1 MALDTDLSR
10 KPYFDD
16 YDVTKNFYRVLY
28 RPAAAVQA
36 RELNQMQTI
45 MQDQIDKFG
54 RHIFKEGSVV
64 EGCAF
69 TFDNSYNYVKIKDNY
84 ANNSAISNINDF
96 VGRIAINT
104 NGLQAR
110 IVNALGGYESEDP
123 NLNTL
128 YLKYLNSTVFANG
141 SQQTVFA
148 NNENVQIQTDSAVNI
163 GNVVVATVANSTGKG
178 YAFTTTEG
186 VIFKKGFFIR
196 VEPQTLVVARYDNIP
211 DGISVGFEANEL
223 IITPQIDT
231 SLLDNAAGSPNY
243 DAPGAHRLKL
253 IPTLVTRSSNSI
265 SNTTTFFSLCDFKN
279 GLPVSIKN
287 DPQYAAIAKD
297 TARRTFETNGDYIVN
312 PFLLNT
318 QKKYNYT
325 SNTANS
331 TYLSIVSSPGIGY
344 VKGYRVEFI
353 NNNTTDLR
361 KAFDYDTV
369 TNQIVT
375 ANFGYYLNVDQFV
388 GDFNND
394 QLSQVELHN
403 VAKTAISKKIL
414 SGITYIGTAAIGYSN
429 TDLITISNGLVNA
442 TANVT
447 TNSTGGSLTFAVTN
461 AGLFSS
467 KTGSSDVSITI
478 TANTGLPSNGTGAT
492 FLATLTSSPGA
503 LLSTS
508 YSSSTKIGT
517 AYVRGV
523 AYDSGTPGFDAT
535 YTLYIFNIKMLPG
548 QKLQDARSAIYYD
561 GSLKAVCDI
570 ILDKDFSGA
579 NVAKIQESLGET
591 LIYAFGQKAIRPEGF
606 SNTAQYVYRNRAT
619 PTPTFV
625 AVAGGSLS
633 LTLPAA
639 CTTNIETFNYGVG
652 VLSQSSESSFM
663 IIPTA
668 TGYTTSKTGN
678 VSVNTTSTS
687 VIGSS
692 TLFLSDYRVG
702 DYFYCNTATKLIN
715 SIVNNSLMIV
725 DSPFAFI
732 SSSVSHQKT
741 FPAGVPISFQSP
753 NRTINITSSTTANIS
768 LGEVC
773 NADFSAS
780 VYFDTLRSATIPI
793 GKKIQKST
801 YIKIKVSNNQG
812 GTTGPW
818 CLGIPDVLKLNSV
831 YVDQTGNTYSIINP
845 DKATSFRLDNGQ
857 RDGYYDLAYLS
868 ATSPVSSNATLLI
881 SVDNFVA
888 DTSQGVGFFT
898 AASYP
903 IDDANTANTQ
913 AIRTYEIPQYNST
926 TGILYD
932 LRDSVDFRPY
942 ATNTAVANAS
952 SVEAALP
959 INPSNTLTLY
969 TYGLNG
975 SYIPTPGTNYQSK
988 IDYYLPRKDR
998 ISLTTGGN
1006 ILITEGVANLY
1017 PAPPPEVPGTMTIG
1031 ITTVAPYPSLTPTE
1045 ARTFNR
1051 YDYAVQTSIMQ
1062 TKRYTMAD
1070 INKINKRID
1079 RLEYYTSLSLL
1090 EQATSSLLVRSDATG
1105 QNRFKNGILV
1115 DPFKNHTIGN
1125 TNDPAYRIAIDEIKT
1140 EARPYFRQQTVS
1152 MQFDPVAST
1161 AVNKNGVIM
1170 LPHTSNNINQQQLYA
1185 SKIRNC
1191 IEGNIY
1197 NYRGTVT
1204 LDPQGILDSDITQGP
1219 VINSNLDLSSN
1230 FINLANSLRSMFG
1243 TKYGNWTDYGA
1254 SQVVGSDNNV
1264 ALTSIGYGTG
1274 HGQFQNWQSTTTT
1287 TLAQQQQ
1294 QINQSFAFQST
1305 ETNVELGNYV
1315 TNVSVQPYVPARQVF
1330 FYARG
1335 MKPNTKLYVFLDS
1348 VIMNQDC
1355 LPLTPYSG
1363 TLFPSG
1369 GNNFT
1374 DAGKLV
1380 YISRNNGNFQFNSI
1394 LDWGNALYS
1403 NDKGIAYGII
1413 AIPSGLFKSGELEFR
1428 ITDISDLTVGENVV
1442 TTQSSTTLF
1451 CSALSV
1457 QKSRSVLQVKAGTI
1471 NVEEEKLNRTVQQTQ
1486 TSTNTWKSFDPNI
1499 ANPHCPPENAPLSI
1513 SQVSGDLD
1521 PGIDARFR
1529 ASGQTW
1535 EQFAANVDNFR

>member
-1 MALDTDLSR
+1 MALDTDLAR

-16 YDVTKNFYRVLY
+16 YDVTKNFYRILY
-28 RPAAAVQA
+28 RPAVAVQA

-54 RHIFKEGSVV
+54 RHIFKEGSVI

-69 TFDNSYNYVKIKDNY
+69 TFDSTYSYVKIKDNF
-84 ANNSAISNINDF
+84 ANNSAISSISDF
-96 VGRIAINT
+96 IDKIAINS
-104 NGLQAR
+104 NGLQAK
-110 IVNALGGYESEDP
+110 IVNTINGYESYDP
-123 NLNTL
+123 DLNTL
-128 YLKYLNSTVFANG
+128 YLKYLNSGIFANG
-141 SQQTVFA
+141 TQQSTFA
-148 NNENVQIQTDSAVNI
+148 NAEIIQIVNSSNVNV
-163 GNVVVATVANSTGKG
+163 GNVTVATVSNSSGQG
-178 YAFTTTEG
+178 YGFTTTEG

-196 VEPQTLVVARYDNIP
+196 VEPQTLVVTKYSNVP
-211 DGISVGFEANEL
+211 DGVSVGFEADEQ
-223 IITPQIDT
+223 IITPEIDT

-253 IPTLVTRSSNSI
+253 IPTLVVRNTI
-265 SNTTTFFSLCDFKN
+265 DIANTTAFFSLCDFKN

-287 DPQYAAIAKD
+287 DPQYAALAKD

-312 PFLLNT
+312 PFLLST
-318 QKKYNYT
+318 DKKYTYQSNT
-325 SNTANS
+325 SNTD
-331 TYLSIVSSPGIGY
+331 YLSIVSSPGIGY

-353 NNNTTDLR
+353 NNNTSDLR
-361 KAFDYDTV
+361 KASDYDTV

-375 ANFGYYLNVDQFV
+375 ANFGYYFNATEFV

-394 QLSQVELHN
+394 NIVQIELHS
-403 VAKTAISKKIL
+403 VAKTAI
-414 SGITYIGTAAIGYSN
+414 
-429 TDLITISNGLVNA
+429 
-442 TANVT
+442 
-447 TNSTGGSLTFAVTN
+447 TGKTF
-461 AGLFSS
+461 
-467 KTGSSDVSITI
+467 
-478 TANTGLPSNGTGAT
+478 
-492 FLATLTSSPGA
+492 
-503 LLSTS
+503 LSTS

-517 AYVRGV
+517 AYIRGV
-523 AYDSGTPGFDAT
+523 AYNSGTPGVDAS
-535 YTLYIFNIKMLPG
+535 YILYIFNVKLLSG
-548 QKLQDARSAIYYD
+548 QKLQDVRSAIYYD

-570 ILDKDFSGA
+570 VLDKDFSGV

-591 LIYAFGQKAIRPEGF
+591 LIYAFGQKAIRPQGF
-606 SNTAQYVYRNRAT
+606 SNTAQYVYRNRAIAN
-619 PTPTFV
+619 FLGS
-625 AVAGGSLS
+625 AGGLLS
-633 LTLPAA
+633 LTLPSALG
-639 CTTNIETFNYGVG
+639 TGTETFNYSNGT
-652 VLSQSSESSFM
+652 LSQTSEASFLV
-663 IIPTA
+663 IPSA
-668 TGYTTSKTGN
+668 TGYTTSKTGT
-678 VSVNTTSTS
+678 VSVNTTSVN

-692 TLFLSDYRVG
+692 TSFLTDYRAG
-702 DYFYCNTATKLIN
+702 DYFYCNTATKLIKT
-715 SIVNNSLMIV
+715 IANNTSMAV
-725 DSPFAFI
+725 DSVFAFT
-732 SSSVSHQKT
+732 SSGLSHQKT

-768 LGEVC
+768 LGETC
-773 NADFSAS
+773 NTDFATA
-780 VYFDTLRSATIPI
+780 VYFDVLRSGTIPVAKNI
-793 GKKIQKST
+793 NKST
-801 YIKIKVSNNQG
+801 YIKIQANTNAG

-831 YVDQTGNTYSIINP
+831 YIDQTGGTYSTSNP
-845 DKATSFRLDNGQ
+845 DRATSFRLDNGQ

-868 ATSPVSSNATLLI
+868 ASAPVAPNSTLLV
-881 SVDNFVA
+881 SVDNFIA
-888 DTSQGVGFFT
+888 SPSQGVGFFT

-903 IDDANTANTQ
+903 IDDANTSNTQ
-913 AIRTYEIPQYNST
+913 AIQIYQIPQYNST
-926 TGILYD
+926 VGILYD
-932 LRDSVDFRPY
+932 LRDSIDFRPY
-942 ATNTAVANAS
+942 ATNTAIANAAS
-952 SVEAALP
+952 AGAAS
-959 INPSNTLTLY
+959 INPSNTLTLFAY
-969 TYGLNG
+969 SING

-998 ISLTTGGN
+998 ISLTTGGD
-1006 ILITEGVANLY
+1006 ILITEGVPNLY
-1017 PAPPPEVPGTMTIG
+1017 PSPPAEVPGTMTIG
-1031 ITTVAPYPSLTPTE
+1031 IAAVAPYPSLTPTE
-1045 ARTFNR
+1045 ARKFNR

-1152 MQFDPVAST
+1152 MQFDSVAST

-1170 LPHTSNNINQQQLYA
+1170 LPYTSNNINQQQPYA

-1191 IEGNIY
+1191 IEGNVY

-1204 LDPQGILDSDITQGP
+1204 LDPPGILDSDITQGP

-1254 SQVVGSDNNV
+1254 SQVVGSDSSSGI
-1264 ALTSIGYGTG
+1264 TSVGYGTG
-1274 HGQFQNWQSTTTT
+1274 HGQFQNWQSTTVT

-1315 TNVSVQPYVPARQVF
+1315 TNVSVQPFVPARQVF

-1335 MKPNTKLYVFLDS
+1335 MKPNTRLHVFLDS
-1348 VIMNQDC
+1348 IIMDQDC
-1355 LPLTPYSG
+1355 LPLTPYTG
-1363 TLFPSG
+1363 TLVPSG

-1380 YISRNNGNFQFNSI
+1380 YISRSNGNFQFTAIS
-1394 LDWGNALYS
+1394 DWGNALFS
-1403 NDKGIAYGII
+1403 DSKGIVYGII

-1451 CSALSV
+1451 CSALSI
-1457 QKSRSVLQVKAGTI
+1457 QKSKSNLQVRAGTI

-1486 TSTNTWKSFDPNI
+1486 VSTNTWNYFDPTI
-1499 ANPHCPPENAPLSI
+1499 KNPHCPPENFPLSI
-1513 SQVSGDLD
+1513 SQVGADFD

-1529 ASGQTW
+1529 ASGLTW
-1535 EQFAANVDNFR
+1535 TEFAAQGT